1 MEPRKDQKIS
11 NGLSFRLHYIGNKTA
26 FFYSYPYGI
35 VKRAVNSMD
44 DCFDT
49 MDEPLYGFRTKVTSE
64 KTCGAF
70 GTNCDLSKAVK
81 ESILQERQTGEE
93 FRSDAPKDCRIINQC
108 L

>member
-1 MEPRKDQKIS
+1 MIS
-11 NGLSFRLHYIGNKTA
+11 TDLGFRLHQMRNKTTL
-26 FFYSYPYGI
+26 FYSDHYGI

-49 MDEPLYGFRTKVTSE
+49 MDEPLYGFRTKITSK

-70 GTNCDLSKAVK
+70 GTNCDVSKAVK

-93 FRSDAPKDCRIINQC
+93 FRSDAQLDCRIINQC

>member
-1 MEPRKDQKIS
+1 MR
-11 NGLSFRLHYIGNKTA
+11 NKTTL
-26 FFYSYPYGI
+26 FYSYHYGI

-44 DCFDT
+44 DCFDM

-64 KTCGAF
+64 KTCGVF
-70 GTNCDLSKAVK
+70 GTICDISKAVNG
-81 ESILQERQTGEE
+81 SILQERQTGEE

>member
-1 MEPRKDQKIS
+1 
-11 NGLSFRLHYIGNKTA
+11 
-26 FFYSYPYGI
+26 
-35 VKRAVNSMD
+35 MD

-70 GTNCDLSKAVK
+70 GTNCDIAKAVK

>member
-1 MEPRKDQKIS
+1 
-11 NGLSFRLHYIGNKTA
+11 
-26 FFYSYPYGI
+26 
-35 VKRAVNSMD
+35 MD
-44 DCFDT
+44 DCFDM

-64 KTCGAF
+64 KTCGVF
-70 GTNCDLSKAVK
+70 GTICDISKAVK